1 MESLDAQAQVVQD
14 FVLVLEAISHFI
26 FKLLSKN
33 KELAEGLPLERLY
46 VLVLFVELPEGLVL
60 ETAQTERL
68 VSAFRIDLLLQPVLG
83 IVDLLHYIFLP
94 LDPSFNLRIK
104 PVLQLYNLIITKV
117 AYLSVFPTSPQ
128 S

>member
-1 MESLDAQAQVVQD
+1 LESLDAQAQVVQD

-33 KELAEGLPLERLY
+33 KELAEGLTLERLY

-68 VSAFRIDLLLQPVLG
+68 VSAFCIDLLLQPVLG

-104 PVLQLYNLIITKV
+104 PVLQLYNLIMTKV

>member
-1 MESLDAQAQVVQD
+1 LESLDAQAQVVQD

-33 KELAEGLPLERLY
+33 KEFAEGLPLERLY

-68 VSAFRIDLLLQPVLG
+68 VSAFCIDLLLQPVLS

-104 PVLQLYNLIITKV
+104 PVLQLYNLIMTKV